1 MSIIVDR
8 NGVDG
13 TSEKPANLCS
23 RIYLMGQK
31 LWKYGPRIVIGQVFH
46 SRDGWIG
53 LKRREERLPRAAFSY
68 SIERENIL
76 RGFVLVDTLVE
87 FWKW

>member
-8 NGVDG
+8 TGVDG
-13 TSEKPANLCS
+13 TSERPANLCS

-31 LWKYGPRIVIGQVFH
+31 LWKYGSEIVIGQVFH

-53 LKRREERLPRAAFSY
+53 LDWREEKNDCP
-68 SIERENIL
+68 
-76 RGFVLVDTLVE
+76 RGFFV
-87 FWKW
+87 